1 MINKIFQNFTG
12 VLNDWLHSKRIFV
25 VKRSNKKPKF
35 KWVGQVHFQDT
46 YRLNKETRLFNSVT
60 NIVVKKLNMM
70 SHSIY

>member
-12 VLNDWLHSKRIFV
+12 VLNDWLHSNK
-25 VKRSNKKPKF
+25 KHSNKKPNF
-35 KWVGQVHFQDT
+35 KWVGQAHFQDT
-46 YRLNKETRLFNSVT
+46 HRLNKETRLFNSVT